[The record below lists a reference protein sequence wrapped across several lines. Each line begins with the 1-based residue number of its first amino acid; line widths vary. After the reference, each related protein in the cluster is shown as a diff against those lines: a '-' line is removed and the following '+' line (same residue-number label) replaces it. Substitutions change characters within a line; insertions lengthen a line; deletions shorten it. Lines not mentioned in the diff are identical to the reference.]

1 MKGCLY
7 KLAEAMLAALKA
19 GSKCEAGKRQ
29 TTCKL
34 RFFTRFRLAS
44 PA

>member
-1 MKGCLY
+1 MKGHPY
-7 KLAEAMLAALKA
+7 KFAEATLAALKA
-19 GSKCEAGKRQ
+19 GSKCSF